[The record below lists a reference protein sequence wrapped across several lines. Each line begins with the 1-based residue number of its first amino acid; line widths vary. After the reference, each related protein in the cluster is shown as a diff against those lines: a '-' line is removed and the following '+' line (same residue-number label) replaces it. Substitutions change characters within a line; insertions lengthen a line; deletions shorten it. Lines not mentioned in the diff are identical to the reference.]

1 MKKVLCINTGGVGN
15 LHGLRMRRLASR
27 LQAQVS
33 YYDADRAASRL
44 SDTQA
49 IWDLITS
56 SHWDL
61 IYQEGTG
68 ISGGINLIR
77 AALTRKQA
85 FVVSSGDPIG
95 GFFHVTKGA
104 AFGGL
109 FGSYERLLY
118 RTCTAF
124 IGWTPYLTGAALKLG
139 AKRAVTIEGAVD
151 LNIFRPQTSIQKHKI
166 RQRYGIDPSHIV
178 CGTVGSL
185 QWTPRQHY
193 CYGYELIE
201 TLKRLQR
208 QDVSVLIVG
217 DGTGRS
223 RLENA
228 IPEALKSRV
237 IFTGRI
243 SEEEV
248 VEVMNAMDIGFVT
261 QTLDELG
268 SYRLTTKLPE
278 YLACGL
284 PIAMSP
290 VPGFFDYAM
299 QAGWALPAFHPAKP
313 EFHQAC
319 AQWLD
324 QLTRQDI
331 QQKANYAS
339 AIAKQYFD
347 YELLSPKFCN
357 FIHGLL
363 YSNSAKLPQLIESAM

>member
-15 LHGLRMRRLASR
+15 LHGLRMRRLTR
-27 LQAQVS
+27 QLQAKVT
-33 YYDADRAASRL
+33 YYDVDLISTRL
-44 SDTQA
+44 SETQA

-56 SHWDL
+56 SQWDL

-77 AALTRKQA
+77 AALSRQQA

-95 GFFHVTKGA
+95 GFFRVTKGA
-104 AFGGL
+104 VLGSF

-124 IGWTPYLTGAALKLG
+124 IGWTPYLTGAALRLG
-139 AKRAVTIEGAVD
+139 AKRAITIEGAVD
-151 LNIFRPQTSIQKHKI
+151 LNIFQPQTLTQKQQI
-166 RQRYGIDPSHIV
+166 RQKYGIHPNHIV
-178 CGTVGSL
+178 CGTVGNL
-185 QWTPRQHY
+185 QWASRQNY

-201 TLKRLQR
+201 TLKHLQR

-217 DGTGRS
+217 DGNGRS
-223 RLENA
+223 QLENA

-237 IFTGRI
+237 IFTGKI
-243 SEEEV
+243 AEEEV
-248 VEVMNAMDIGFVT
+248 VDAMNAMDIGFVT
-261 QTLDELG
+261 QTLDKLG
-268 SYRLTTKLPE
+268 NYRLTTKLPE
-278 YLACGL
+278 YLACAL
-284 PIAMSP
+284 PVAMSP

-319 AQWLD
+319 ARWLD
-324 QLTRQDI
+324 QLTREDI

-339 AIAKQYFD
+339 PIAKQYFD
-347 YELLSPKFCN
+347 YERLSPKFCN
-357 FIHGLL
+357 FLHGLL
-363 YSNSAKLPQLIESAM
+363 YGNPAEPSQLTRNA

>member
-1 MKKVLCINTGGVGN
+1 
-15 LHGLRMRRLASR
+15 MRRLASR
-27 LQAQVS
+27 LQADVS
-33 YYDADRAASRL
+33 FYDVDRTSTRL
-44 SDTQA
+44 EEIQT
-49 IWDLITS
+49 IWKLITA

-95 GFFHVTKGA
+95 GYFHVTKGA
-104 AFGGL
+104 AFGSL

-118 RTCTAF
+118 RTCNAF

-139 AKRAVTIEGAVD
+139 AKRAITIEGAVD
-151 LNIFRPQTSIQKHKI
+151 LSIFQTQSSAQKQQI
-166 RQRYGIDPSHIV
+166 RQQYGIHPNHIV

-201 TLKRLQR
+201 TLKRVQR
-208 QDVSVLIVG
+208 QDISIVIVG
-217 DGTGRS
+217 DGNGRS
-223 RLENA
+223 RLEA
-228 IPEALKSRV
+228 AVPEALKSRV
-237 IFTGRI
+237 IFTGRLP
-243 SEEEV
+243 EAEV
-248 VEVMNAMDIGFVT
+248 VNLMNAMDIGFVT

-268 SYRLTTKLPE
+268 NYRLTTKLPE

-284 PIAMSP
+284 PVAMSP
-290 VPGFFDYAM
+290 IPGFFDYAA

-319 AQWLD
+319 ARWLD
-324 QLTRQDI
+324 QLTRQEI
-331 QQKANYAS
+331 QQKATQAS

-347 YELLSPKFCN
+347 YELLSPRFCN
-357 FIHGLL
+357 FIHELL
-363 YSNSAKLPQLIESAM
+363 YDRPVERSALTTSTV